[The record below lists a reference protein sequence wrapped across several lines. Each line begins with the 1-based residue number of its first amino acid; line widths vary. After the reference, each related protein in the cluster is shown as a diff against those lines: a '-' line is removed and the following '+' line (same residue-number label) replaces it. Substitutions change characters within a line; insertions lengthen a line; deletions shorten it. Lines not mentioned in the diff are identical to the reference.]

1 MHTCTG
7 KSFVATTNDA
17 LTETHKVFAVP
28 LKSNTGSGKG
38 ATSSALVQWTEV
50 QHHPGL
56 VCALSQATSNPVVLL
71 IKPEQ
76 IQVHELKALPNKAKV
91 QGMVAMRQ
99 APTTGEPVRQQVQ
112 FFCVRFSYLLA
123 SPLPSLFSPF
133 FPLSFCLP

>member
-1 MHTCTG
+1 MFCVNTCTG

-28 LKSNTGSGKG
+28 LKSSTGSGKG
-38 ATSSALVQWTEV
+38 STSSALVQWTEV

-99 APTTGEPVRQQVQ
+99 PPTTGEPVRQKVE
-112 FFCVRFSYLLA
+112 FFSISAIY
-123 SPLPSLFSPF
+123 
-133 FPLSFCLP
+133 